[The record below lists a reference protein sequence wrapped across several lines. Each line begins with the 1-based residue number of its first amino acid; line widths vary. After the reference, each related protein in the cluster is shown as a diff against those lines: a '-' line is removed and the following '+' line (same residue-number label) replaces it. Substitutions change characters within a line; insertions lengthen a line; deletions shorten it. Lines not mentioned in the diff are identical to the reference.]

1 MACTECAPQHNE
13 LHTTSAQTGL
23 DSRCA
28 HVATC
33 HTETSKTRHMPPL
46 RSVSLGVFLTF
57 GWLDKVKHKNRTRVA
72 LFSIIASASPRH
84 KIVGHYQKVGKERG
98 HQNGCYSATAPF
110 FFSFSLPVGIKGE
123 SAHTDTRAIGKNKD
137 CETSRLEA
145 SYMVFLVLGGHDG
158 PAEKMTFSA
167 WPPTI
172 GSNVGLE
179 RKRTS
184 SFTFIFSLLF
194 LFLVLCSKRAGARER
209 ERELRLQRLLVS
221 VFFHGSCILIT
232 PLIA

>member
-1 MACTECAPQHNE
+1 LTTPLLLMACTECAPQHNE

-110 FFSFSLPVGIKGE
+110 FFSFSLPVGIKE
-123 SAHTDTRAIGKNKD
+123 RARTQTRAPLGKTKIARPRGW
-137 CETSRLEA
+137 RLHTW
-145 SYMVFLVLGGHDG
+145 F
-158 PAEKMTFSA
+158 
-167 WPPTI
+167 
-172 GSNVGLE
+172 
-179 RKRTS
+179 
-184 SFTFIFSLLF
+184 F
-194 LFLVLCSKRAGARER
+194 LFLGDMMGR
-209 ERELRLQRLLVS
+209 QRK
-221 VFFHGSCILIT
+221 
-232 PLIA
+232 

>member
-1 MACTECAPQHNE
+1 
-13 LHTTSAQTGL
+13 
-23 DSRCA
+23 
-28 HVATC
+28 
-33 HTETSKTRHMPPL
+33 
-46 RSVSLGVFLTF
+46 
-57 GWLDKVKHKNRTRVA
+57 
-72 LFSIIASASPRH
+72 
-84 KIVGHYQKVGKERG
+84 
-98 HQNGCYSATAPF
+98 
-110 FFSFSLPVGIKGE
+110 
-123 SAHTDTRAIGKNKD
+123 
-137 CETSRLEA
+137 
-145 SYMVFLVLGGHDG
+145 MVFLVLGGHDG

-194 LFLVLCSKRAGARER
+194 LFLVLCSKRAGARAR